1 MTRLL
6 LFSISFLVKNKSL
19 FWQNILVIC
28 LSSHLPAT
36 YAQSRDL
43 QSINHSSLM
52 GNRIQISLEFAGQAP
67 TPSYFTTDNPAR
79 IVLDF
84 PNTSLSATERSLTI
98 GTGTVQGVRAVETN
112 QKVRLV
118 VNLLEKTQF
127 RLQNVD
133 NKLLV
138 LIDPPSGGHQQVN
151 SDPVN
156 NAITSVNTQA
166 ENNTMVSASNASYS
180 VPAAANSTSHSP
192 AFTRATMGAYQA
204 PSLSNIDFRRHED
217 SSGWILIDLSHPNII
232 VDMNRTSGREIQ
244 VVFFNTELPGHL
256 DKRLDVLDF
265 DTPISTID
273 TFSEGKNVKM
283 LIKIREGIT
292 FDYTSTLTDK
302 TYTIKVNRKSVEA
315 DGEGLRRKDPVY
327 TGKKVNFSFQKINV
341 RAALDLLLSPEVSGE
356 NYNVVVND
364 GVQGELT
371 LTLRNVPW
379 DQALDIILEARSLGQ
394 RRFGNVIII
403 DTKASLDAREKA
415 ELAAKKEIKELEPVR
430 THYIQ
435 INYSKAKD
443 IETLLSKKNAADA
456 AQSFLSSRGT
466 VSIDERTNTLILQD
480 TEDRLEEI
488 RKLVEALDKPVRQVL
503 IESRIVI
510 ATETFSKQLGV
521 KFGYSLNQSL
531 GSEHG
536 LVFGGKMAGDTTYG
550 TGTAFDSN
558 NTTPSLATS
567 GGSINTAAGT
577 TENYLVN
584 LPIDTIGGGG
594 ALGLAIGKIGS
605 YLLQLE
611 LAAAQSEGMTEVLST
626 PRVVTANQ
634 QKAIIRQGKE
644 IPYRTIS
651 QAGTTTTFKPAE
663 LKLEVTPQITPD
675 DRIIMALNVSS
686 DDVSQTT
693 NDGNLAI
700 DTRGVTTQVLVDN
713 GETVVLGGV
722 FQQSKGNTVT
732 RIPFFG
738 DLPVVGNL
746 FKSTKDSSERRELLI
761 FVTPKILGQ
770 SES

>member
-6 LFSISFLVKNKSL
+6 LFSITFFVKNKSL
-19 FWQNILVIC
+19 LWQCILVAF
-28 LSSHLPAT
+28 LSSYLPAA
-36 YAQSRDL
+36 YAQSRNL

-52 GNRIQISLEFAGQAP
+52 GNRIQISLEFAGQVP

-127 RLQNVD
+127 RLQNID

-138 LIDPPSGGHQQVN
+138 LIEPPAGGHQQVN
-151 SDPVN
+151 SDPIN
-156 NAITSVNTQA
+156 NAINSATAQT
-166 ENNTMVSASNASYS
+166 ENNAMVSASNA
-180 VPAAANSTSHSP
+180 VPAANSTSHSP

-204 PSLSNIDFRRHED
+204 PSLGNIDFRRHED
-217 SSGWILIDLSHPNII
+217 GSGWVLIDLSHPNII

-244 VVFFNTELPGHL
+244 VIFFNTELPGHL

-283 LIKIREGIT
+283 LIKIREGIS

-302 TYTIKVNRKSVEA
+302 TYTIKVNRKTAEA

-364 GVQGELT
+364 GVQGEIT

-430 THYIQ
+430 TRYIQ

-550 TGTAFDSN
+550 TDTAFTGNNSVPNIATTGSTAGTA
-558 NTTPSLATS
+558 
-567 GGSINTAAGT
+567 
-577 TENYLVN
+577 ENYLVN
-584 LPIDTIGGGG
+584 LPIDTVGGGG

-611 LAAAQSEGMTEVLST
+611 LSAAQSEGMTEVLST

-693 NDGNLAI
+693 NDGNVAI

-722 FQQSKGNTVT
+722 FQQSKGNTIT

-746 FKSTKDSSERRELLI
+746 FRSTSDKSERRELLI